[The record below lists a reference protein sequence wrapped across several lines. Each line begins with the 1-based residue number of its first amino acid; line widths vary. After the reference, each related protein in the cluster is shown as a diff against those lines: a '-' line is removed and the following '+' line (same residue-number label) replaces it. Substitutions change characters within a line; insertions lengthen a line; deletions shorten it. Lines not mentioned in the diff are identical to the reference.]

1 MDKQQY
7 LKILHD
13 ELNNYEITDI
23 YKHISEYDL
32 LIDNLLQEEL
42 SMEDII
48 TQIDTPQNLAIAIA
62 NEFNYNKKI
71 ITKTNKTAQ
80 TTKSILSILTNIIGI
95 LTIIFV
101 SIIAFL
107 KVLFFIGLYFIFGNT
122 FSMLSLIS
130 TLLLIISTILIC
142 ILINTLRKYITQK
155 LSHKPTKSYRKTF
168 IGLIISLG
176 MTIVITMMLGVI
188 FLFTAVTNISDEDY
202 LVAQQKLETF
212 TSSFNFESNFE
223 KNTQTQSVIIEEV
236 SHEEILNN
244 PDAVFDSFMQ
254 ANNLKVDNKTT
265 LIVGTDIPAG
275 TYSVN
280 FDQATYLTVTNS
292 TQGDVNNYSTNG
304 EIKFNNGDTIEVKG
318 QDDAYFTVT
327 TLN

>member
-80 TTKSILSILTNIIGI
+80 TTKSILSILANIIGI

-155 LSHKPTKSYRKTF
+155 LSHKPTKSYRKIF

-188 FLFTAVTNISDEDY
+188 FLFTAVTNISDEDF

-223 KNTQTQSVIIEEV
+223 KNTQTQSVVIEEV
-236 SHEEILNN
+236 SHEEIINN